1 MGLPKYT
8 PPLSTHCPFSSCSSP
23 GLDTPWQWCS
33 QSCGGGFCFPGSL
46 LREGGEEETEQKM
59 CLLESTEE
67 LGLGATVRRGGVFP
81 CTTPLLLPVPALGA
95 PRGLGLLAA
104 HACWPVGASCEDP
117 FYSLPD
123 KGRCPW
129 LTSLRWMESHS
140 VDDKRAKA
148 TSCHCRDITV
158 PKSYHLHS
166 SCMVK
171 HFLCFQF
178 L

>member
-1 MGLPKYT
+1 MGSQTGLPKYT

-23 GLDTPWQWCS
+23 GLDTPWQCCS

-123 KGRCPW
+123 KGRCP
-129 LTSLRWMESHS
+129 
-140 VDDKRAKA
+140 
-148 TSCHCRDITV
+148 
-158 PKSYHLHS
+158 
-166 SCMVK
+166 
-171 HFLCFQF
+171 
-178 L
+178 